1 MAYSYPIWIDV
12 EACIYKSNKSYG
24 ARNTNKEKVYVGTS
38 SRYSNLFYVRRTTKR
53 ELDEYRGF
61 TDVLVFRAYHNNYF
75 VEEMV
80 ISRKTREVL
89 EHRKAEI
96 KELT

>member
-1 MAYSYPIWIDV
+1 MASYNMWIDV
-12 EACIYKSNKSYG
+12 EACIYKSSKSYG
-24 ARNTNKEKVYVGTS
+24 ARNINKEKVYVGTS
-38 SRYSNLFYVRRTTKR
+38 SKHSNLFYVRRTTKR

-96 KELT
+96 RELT